1 MRLSQTKIESLPDA
15 GRTSL
20 ANRKSRWC
28 FQLSHVR
35 RQLLD
40 DAAGARSPR
49 GQCQPVCTSTNLSK
63 SALINTMLYRQVLPV
78 GAVPVTAVTTVTF
91 GTPERVLVV
100 DYLGGASR
108 DEPLAGLARVPR
120 PAAGRLSSWRQ
131 RRID

>member
-1 MRLSQTKIESLPDA
+1 MLGEPHSPTANLVGAFSS
-15 GRTSL
+15 RTF
-20 ANRKSRWC
+20 AAKW
-28 FQLSHVR
+28 
-35 RQLLD
+35 LD
-40 DAAGARSPR
+40 DAVGARSPR
-49 GQCQPVCTSTNLSK
+49 GQCRLVCTSTNLSK

-108 DEPLAGLARVPR
+108 DEPLAGLARVAR

-131 RRID
+131 RRVD